1 MDLSS
6 HLETR
11 SKELCNQID
20 EYLKLIFTGPVQSF
34 GYVHPNF
41 VELMQFYHISREA
54 SVVVSNCAELQIAF
68 RKLGQERNTKRTVN
82 QLVPFE
88 VSPRIVLFDNYFCKA
103 NDCTVWGSSIG
114 EQALKDFSVW
124 YLPSIKNRIGLDLV
138 SRLGELG

>member
-1 MDLSS
+1 MDFSS
-6 HLETR
+6 RLETR

-41 VELMQFYHISREA
+41 SELMQFYHISREA

>member
-1 MDLSS
+1 MDFSS
-6 HLETR
+6 RLETR

-41 VELMQFYHISREA
+41 GELMQFYHISREA

-103 NDCTVWGSSIG
+103 NDCTVGGSSIG

>member
-1 MDLSS
+1 MDFTSR
-6 HLETR
+6 LETR

-41 VELMQFYHISREA
+41 GELMQFYHISREA
-54 SVVVSNCAELQIAF
+54 SDVVSNCAELQIAF

-114 EQALKDFSVW
+114 EQALKDFSVCH
-124 YLPSIKNRIGLDLV
+124 LPFIQNRIGLDLV

>member
-1 MDLSS
+1 MDFSS
-6 HLETR
+6 RLETR

-41 VELMQFYHISREA
+41 GELMQFYHISREA

>member
-1 MDLSS
+1 MDFTSR
-6 HLETR
+6 LETR
-11 SKELCNQID
+11 SKESCNQID
-20 EYLKLIFTGPVQSF
+20 EYFKLIFTGPVQSF

-41 VELMQFYHISREA
+41 GELTQFDYISREA
-54 SVVVSNCAELQIAF
+54 SDVVSNCAELQIAF

-114 EQALKDFSVW
+114 EQALKDVGVC
-124 YLPSIKNRIGLDLV
+124 YLPFIQNRIGPDLV

>member
-1 MDLSS
+1 MDFTSR
-6 HLETR
+6 LETR

-41 VELMQFYHISREA
+41 GELMQFYHISREA
-54 SVVVSNCAELQIAF
+54 SDVVSNCSELQIAF

-114 EQALKDFSVW
+114 EQALKDFSVC
-124 YLPSIKNRIGLDLV
+124 YLPFIQNRIGLDLV

>member
-1 MDLSS
+1 MDFSS
-6 HLETR
+6 RLETR

-41 VELMQFYHISREA
+41 GELMQFYHISREA
-54 SVVVSNCAELQIAF
+54 SVFVSNCAELQIAF

>member
-1 MDLSS
+1 MDFTSR
-6 HLETR
+6 LETR

-41 VELMQFYHISREA
+41 GELMQFYHISREA
-54 SVVVSNCAELQIAF
+54 SVVVPNCAELQIAF

-114 EQALKDFSVW
+114 EQALKDFSVC
-124 YLPSIKNRIGLDLV
+124 YLPFIQNRIGLDLV

>member
-1 MDLSS
+1 MDFSS
-6 HLETR
+6 RLETR

-41 VELMQFYHISREA
+41 GELMQFYHISREV

>member
-1 MDLSS
+1 MDFSS
-6 HLETR
+6 RLETR
-11 SKELCNQID
+11 SKELCNQIN

-41 VELMQFYHISREA
+41 GELMQFYHISREA

-138 SRLGELG
+138 SRLGELA